1 MSWLR
6 IFEAYRDLE
15 AEKVAAEARAEFLQD
30 QVSQL
35 QARVETLDERS
46 QQAQSQLLA
55 DREKV
60 ADMFAVRVMEEGVYD
75 QSRQHPAM
83 KRAGGSQPIPAPGP
97 QRIPAHL
104 VARALTKKAFEDDH
118 RRMQEEAAELQKVA
132 EEQLGLKLGPVGPP
146 VGKEG
151 TADAQASA
159 G

>member
-46 QQAQSQLLA
+46 QQAQNQLLA

-75 QSRQHPAM
+75 QSRQHPAL
-83 KRAGGSQPIPAPGP
+83 KRAGSGQPVPAPGP

-104 VARALTKKAFEDDH
+104 VARALTKKAFEDDY
-118 RRMQEEAAELQKVA
+118 RRMQEEA
-132 EEQLGLKLGPVGPP
+132 EERLGIKLGG
-146 VGKEG
+146 GGEKEG
-151 TADAQASA
+151 TADAQTSA